1 VHPPLVCYVMTIDA
15 VMMIESRYQQ
25 LNSLLHGRSNLR
37 IAYRIGGSRV
47 GPEALHAGV
56 LGREQQRQHVEDDL
70 HLLLL
75 YPVRSSPADDI
86 PLHRIGEDLHDR
98 SES

>member
-1 VHPPLVCYVMTIDA
+1 MHHPLVCYMVTVDA
-15 VMMIESRYQQ
+15 VMMVESGYQQ
-25 LNSLLHGRSNLR
+25 LDSLLHGRSNLG
-37 IAYRIGGSRV
+37 IAYRIGDNRV
-47 GPEALHAGV
+47 SPEALRAGV
-56 LGREQQRQHVEDDL
+56 LGREQHRQHVEDDL
-70 HLLLL
+70 HLLL